1 MATVMR
7 KPFPVLAHLNVSLD
21 YGVPPV
27 LLAKFLGGS
36 APCLQ
41 TIHLDYISFPALPSL
56 LLSASHLV
64 KLELRKIP
72 PTGYISPEAMVASL
86 ASLLRLK
93 TFIIELPSATSHPD
107 RIHPPTV
114 TRTVLPALTYFE
126 FLGASEYLE
135 DLVSRIDGPQLDEI
149 FTVFLNQLV
158 DIQVAQ
164 LSEFIDRSLGP
175 KSNLSKIAH
184 LAFYSTGVTFV
195 VYSHANPNRRLI
207 WDSILCKGVDWQVS
221 HVHVLSRFS
230 AAFSNVGHLKLV
242 AGLRNDRQLEGMDDI
257 EWLHLLRQFSTAQT
271 LHVSP
276 KLAGP
281 VALAL
286 EDITAETVTEVLP
299 SLDSICIEDQPAS
312 SIEKF
317 VTARRVSGR
326 PVTVV
331 DTEMELLKSYA
342 TDLAAT
348 DQPYLDDAN
357 TDGLGYTVL
366 LRKSGRGGDDTL
378 TAAVVFLNSA
388 ASPEL
393 RNANLERSDLVAHE
407 TPYLCEVLLGV
418 LLRLAASAP
427 ASVLRRAARRGPPSA
442 PRPRAPP
449 RLVRLSLSFG
459 RALLRLREAR
469 VCRAPSAITARD
481 ARFLLLVAALQGGAF
496 ALEHSGALAHAPE
509 LLQLRLVHLSQ
520 RGERTARAA
529 RWHVEGAPNLGTSL
543 FISRFGCSSSS
554 RRSCWLSI
562 VASDVFSWANAIA
575 PLPAPHV
582 SLTCT
587 TLHQWDEGI
596 GSSFDIYETGRP
608 SMKSPEDQ

>member
-1 MATVMR
+1 MAQVRRSKRLRAQGGSDRSATTFGTLPDNVLLEIFDSYRTQSLTRQDGVPVWPWHLLVHVCRKWRQIVFESPLRLDLQILCTHRTPVRKNLSIWPVFPIAINYHPPGKLLGQNNIIAALKHADRVCHISLNVTGSQLDKMATVMR

-175 KSNLSKIAH
+175 KSNLFKIAH
-184 LAFYSTGVTFV
+184 LAFYSTGVSFV

-242 AGLRNDRQLEGMDDI
+242 AGLRNDRQLEGVDDI

-331 DTEMELLKSYA
+331 DTEMELLKSY
-342 TDLAAT
+342 
-348 DQPYLDDAN
+348 
-357 TDGLGYTVL
+357 
-366 LRKSGRGGDDTL
+366 
-378 TAAVVFLNSA
+378 
-388 ASPEL
+388 
-393 RNANLERSDLVAHE
+393 
-407 TPYLCEVLLGV
+407 
-418 LLRLAASAP
+418 
-427 ASVLRRAARRGPPSA
+427 
-442 PRPRAPP
+442 
-449 RLVRLSLSFG
+449 
-459 RALLRLREAR
+459 
-469 VCRAPSAITARD
+469 VC
-481 ARFLLLVAALQGGAF
+481 
-496 ALEHSGALAHAPE
+496 
-509 LLQLRLVHLSQ
+509 
-520 RGERTARAA
+520 
-529 RWHVEGAPNLGTSL
+529 N
-543 FISRFGCSSSS
+543 
-554 RRSCWLSI
+554 
-562 VASDVFSWANAIA
+562 
-575 PLPAPHV
+575 
-582 SLTCT
+582 
-587 TLHQWDEGI
+587 
-596 GSSFDIYETGRP
+596 
-608 SMKSPEDQ
+608 